1 MPLLER
7 VAAAIAAM
15 ACSFLVVTAGWGIA
29 GKIGAGHYA
38 AMASEGIMADNMFR
52 WRMAAPVWSYLPEH
66 PTPADWYCNHPWGL
80 FWITAGLY
88 KLFGHQDFILPLP
101 AVLMSGLTGVLIY
114 GMARDAWGRAAG
126 AAAVCGYAL
135 LPITQGFAN
144 FHSLEVMVM
153 AGWCLF
159 FWGLLKMLRSGSVGH
174 LAASLAG
181 AWIATF
187 ADWPAYLAIAVMLAL
202 CLPRLWLLP
211 SRWFEPYPGRRYAQW
226 WSLTTLLSIG
236 ALALWVILFWRAGRL
251 GDWIGSAEVRGGAR
265 EVSLAE
271 ALAARRP
278 WIDMAFTPMV
288 VWLGKLALPVV
299 VVRALWLRREA
310 EVVSLAVW
318 VAAVIQYVVFKRGA
332 DVHFFWPQ
340 YFALYYALAL
350 AQLVA
355 TLQTVL
361 QRLTIKHAG
370 AIVLCS
376 GLLPSALILPDA
388 LWALRYARE
397 TGGRFNERG
406 LFIRTDQDLVE
417 AASWIREKLPPDG
430 WLEYPEKSGFGWHAA
445 WQLRS
450 PSRSIPGFQSNSSAD
465 EAPLWLSRSSV
476 LDDAALRT
484 LAAQSHVQVIGD
496 LWLIDRRKA
505 PAPLTGYSF
514 NERDPGL
521 LERSLYSGVMPVLR
535 IESDVWTEAEWRM
548 HLDQPVQV
556 IAAAPVTLAQL
567 RVAHNLAEEPA
578 RASLR
583 ERITSQLDP
592 SAQPLENDDV
602 KLIGVRRIEGVHP
615 RIELW
620 MESRGP
626 SRSPMMVAV
635 EAAVEASARWS
646 LMPADPTLRDG
657 APPPSIPTSMW
668 RRGLLYAVQ
677 FPVMHRRGRERFTAC
692 WRAANTR
699 PAHDGVCPSASALVA
714 VVE

>member
-1 MPLLER
+1 M
-7 VAAAIAAM
+7 
-15 ACSFLVVTAGWGIA
+15 
-29 GKIGAGHYA
+29 
-38 AMASEGIMADNMFR
+38 
-52 WRMAAPVWSYLPEH
+52 
-66 PTPADWYCNHPWGL
+66 
-80 FWITAGLY
+80 
-88 KLFGHQDFILPLP
+88 
-101 AVLMSGLTGVLIY
+101 
-114 GMARDAWGRAAG
+114 
-126 AAAVCGYAL
+126 
-135 LPITQGFAN
+135 
-144 FHSLEVMVM
+144 
-153 AGWCLF
+153 
-159 FWGLLKMLRSGSVGH
+159 
-174 LAASLAG
+174 
-181 AWIATF
+181 
-187 ADWPAYLAIAVMLAL
+187 
-202 CLPRLWLLP
+202 
-211 SRWFEPYPGRRYAQW
+211 
-226 WSLTTLLSIG
+226 
-236 ALALWVILFWRAGRL
+236 
-251 GDWIGSAEVRGGAR
+251 
-265 EVSLAE
+265 
-271 ALAARRP
+271 
-278 WIDMAFTPMV
+278 
-288 VWLGKLALPVV
+288 
-299 VVRALWLRREA
+299 
-310 EVVSLAVW
+310 
-318 VAAVIQYVVFKRGA
+318 
-332 DVHFFWPQ
+332 
-340 YFALYYALAL
+340 
-350 AQLVA
+350 
-355 TLQTVL
+355 
-361 QRLTIKHAG
+361 
-370 AIVLCS
+370 
-376 GLLPSALILPDA
+376 
-388 LWALRYARE
+388 
-397 TGGRFNERG
+397 
-406 LFIRTDQDLVE
+406 
-417 AASWIREKLPPDG
+417 
-430 WLEYPEKSGFGWHAA
+430 
-445 WQLRS
+445 
-450 PSRSIPGFQSNSSAD
+450 
-465 EAPLWLSRSSV
+465 